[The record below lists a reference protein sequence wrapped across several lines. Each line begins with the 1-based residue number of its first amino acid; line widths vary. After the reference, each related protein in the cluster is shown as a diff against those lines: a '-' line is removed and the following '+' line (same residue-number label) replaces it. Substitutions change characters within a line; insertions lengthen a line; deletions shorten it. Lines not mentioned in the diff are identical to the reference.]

1 LRQNNCPKNWPI
13 KIARSC
19 LDSQAL
25 AAFGTARVDDSAA
38 TASLHANE
46 KAVGAGAA
54 DFGRLVGT
62 FHFESLL
69 NLLLL
74 PQQQSGKPKIM
85 ANFLSQG
92 KMSDG

>member
-1 LRQNNCPKNWPI
+1 
-13 KIARSC
+13 
-19 LDSQAL
+19 
-25 AAFGTARVDDSAA
+25 
-38 TASLHANE
+38 
-46 KAVGAGAA
+46 VGAGAA